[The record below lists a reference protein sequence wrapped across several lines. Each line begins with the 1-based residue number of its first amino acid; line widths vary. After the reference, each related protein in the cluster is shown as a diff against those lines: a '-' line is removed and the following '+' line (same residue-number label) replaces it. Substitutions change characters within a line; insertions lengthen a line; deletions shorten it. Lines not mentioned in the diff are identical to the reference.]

1 MSIPDERIEL
11 ETQKSYGITATA
23 KNKSYHL
30 DSEEKAV
37 HPDV

>member
-1 MSIPDERIEL
+1 MSISDARIEL

-23 KNKSYHL
+23 KFKSYHL

-37 HPDV
+37 LPDS